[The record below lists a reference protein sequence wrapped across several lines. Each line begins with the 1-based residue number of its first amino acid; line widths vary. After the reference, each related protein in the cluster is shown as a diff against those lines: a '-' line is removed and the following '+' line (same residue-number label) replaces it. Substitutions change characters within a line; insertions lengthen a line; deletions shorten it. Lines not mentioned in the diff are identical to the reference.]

1 VNAGSGAARVVVDG
15 VVPAVLVD
23 AVCAGVV
30 AVPVV
35 FAVVA
40 AVCVAGGALD
50 AVTVFV
56 DEPHAASSAAAHAH
70 SAAVEIARVAVHFI
84 VPMVFAAR
92 TRHPRMRQRM
102 AMTRLAPRRS
112 RRAPT
117 RPKGRLT
124 NNY

>member
-1 VNAGSGAARVVVDG
+1 VNAGSGAARVVADG

-23 AVCAGVV
+23 VVCAGVV
-30 AVPVV
+30 AVLVV
-35 FAVVA
+35 FAVVAA

-56 DEPHAASSAAAHAH
+56 DEPHAASSAAAHAQ
-70 SAAVEIARVAVHFI
+70 SAAVEIARVAVRFI

-92 TRHPRMRQRM
+92 TRPPRMRQRM
-102 AMTRLAPRRS
+102 AMTRLAPRGR

-117 RPKGRLT
+117 RPEGRL
-124 NNY
+124 N